1 MGHKIHLSLQHL
13 HPSNAH
19 LHSRLAK
26 GGYVYLFKAKRHTKA
41 YDCANVKRDK
51 AEVISEHKGAA
62 SCSETGKDE
71 KNGGVKVLSIVVT
84 GLLWIESFTYIRLCC

>member
-26 GGYVYLFKAKRHTKA
+26 GGYLYLFKAKRHTKA

-51 AEVISEHKGAA
+51 GEVISEHKGAA
-62 SCSETGKDE
+62 SM
-71 KNGGVKVLSIVVT
+71 
-84 GLLWIESFTYIRLCC
+84 W

>member
-62 SCSETGKDE
+62 S